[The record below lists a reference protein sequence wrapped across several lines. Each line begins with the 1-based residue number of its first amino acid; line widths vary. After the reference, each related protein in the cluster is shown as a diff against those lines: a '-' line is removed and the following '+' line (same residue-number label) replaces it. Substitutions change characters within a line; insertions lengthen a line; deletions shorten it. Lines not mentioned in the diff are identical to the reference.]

1 MYLPESP
8 RNRVHAIDELSV
20 YGKDSTS
27 AKRNVSDSIA
37 ENTPCIRSLLR
48 IVSPREEEEEQE
60 KKKPEVAKTQPY
72 SFQSNRRQCTID
84 FP

>member
-1 MYLPESP
+1 MYLPASP

-27 AKRNVSDSIA
+27 TKRNVSDSIA
-37 ENTPCIRSLLR
+37 ENTPCIRPLLR
-48 IVSPREEEEEQE
+48 IVSPREEEQE
-60 KKKPEVAKTQPY
+60 KKPEVAKTQPY
-72 SFQSNRRQCTID
+72 SFQSNRRQCAID